1 MGAADLGSCPF
12 VCKPQAKHEHLHHP
26 QDCFPGKQG
35 PFWSQT
41 RRNATGKWSPE
52 LLGVEGPQTA
62 GKSPPTRP
70 QCYKNGLVVGGLE
83 ANGLDEDPVTKG
95 LVEVPAGWLSCL
107 WPNLA
112 GPKSLKEEPFC
123 C

>member
-1 MGAADLGSCPF
+1 M
-12 VCKPQAKHEHLHHP
+12 
-26 QDCFPGKQG
+26 
-35 PFWSQT
+35 
-41 RRNATGKWSPE
+41 
-52 LLGVEGPQTA
+52 
-62 GKSPPTRP
+62 
-70 QCYKNGLVVGGLE
+70 E